1 MQSMEII
8 KIVELIHLVADGDGV
23 LYIYIY
29 IYMAKYFILVNIQSL
44 SLMKFFQFFSYIPW
58 LLEGI
63 LLGF

>member
-23 LYIYIY
+23 LYIY